1 MNKIFFTSDLH
12 FGHNK
17 EFLYTPRGFDN
28 IFIHDAT
35 IISNWNDAV
44 GKDDIV
50 YILGDLMLRNND
62 YGMWCIEQLNGHKQ
76 VILGNHDSYTRQ
88 MLYSHAPFIESIAWA
103 DTLRIGKYDFFLC
116 HYPTLTDNFDRYRKQ
131 FNLHGHTH
139 SKDKFQFIN
148 HCCYNVALDAH
159 DNKPVEIEE
168 IIHDLQQKR
177 QEYNNEQTQAQS

>member
-44 GKDDIV
+44 GKNDIV

-103 DTLRIGKYDFFLC
+103 DTLRIGKYDFFLFSSLSERFC
-116 HYPTLTDNFDRYRKQ
+116 HLTCPYIILGSSSVSFISGNF
-131 FNLHGHTH
+131 
-139 SKDKFQFIN
+139 
-148 HCCYNVALDAH
+148 
-159 DNKPVEIEE
+159 
-168 IIHDLQQKR
+168 
-177 QEYNNEQTQAQS
+177 